1 MTDALTTPRLFLA
14 LAIGV
19 IAAFSPSAAQA
30 RTAHLTHSS
39 AGEPAS
45 PSCII
50 QTLPPSFV
58 DQGEFGTSSSVADV
72 VRVSCEPVLAGQSV
86 KLSSQQLFNRC
97 KGGLSWSA
105 PFPYAPVPGPSFSVK
120 LDGDGNATAVLWG
133 GPSCAP
139 GESLVSAHLEAPPYA
154 TFTTDF
160 MILPPAPSKPGV
172 TAMPSSEVEDSVF
185 SSVATIVEVEFPPV
199 YAERRVN
206 ISAEQLFARCMIP
219 PSLVWVGADDEVL
232 ASGTEDVETTLDNDG
247 NAFVVVLGGGSCA
260 SGDSL
265 IEASLTEAPFTTYT
279 TEFPIEPPGTSKH
292 PEYAIEKLQ
301 EIPGSGTGF
310 TKSPLTGSI
319 GQTVDYEIVV
329 TNTGETPL
337 KLSNFTDAK
346 CDPGTIGGGPGAAE
360 VAPGESTIYTC
371 DHMLTSVGTYVNEA
385 TVTGT
390 PPGETPKTKTSNP
403 VEVKVPTTPVP
414 TEFTIEKLQ
423 EIMGSGFTKAKLTGQ
438 IGETV
443 NYEIVVTNTGKAPL
457 TLSNFIDP
465 KCDAGTIAGGPGS
478 NPLAPGE
485 STTYTCDHVL
495 TSSGPNPYVNEAT
508 VTGDSE
514 GEPPLTKT
522 SNPVEVVV
530 PPPVVE
536 PPEFKIEKLQELQG
550 TVGSGGTFTQQPLTG
565 KLGETVDYE
574 ILVTN
579 IGNVP
584 LTLSDFVD
592 AKCDSGTI
600 GGGPGA
606 KALAPKETTI
616 YTCSHVLSSSGPNP
630 YINEATVTG
639 TTEGEPPLTKTS
651 NPVEAK
657 LPEEAKPAKNE
668 EKPKQGVEGF
678 KTPTVIPGGTT
689 TTKCVQSA
697 ALSGAAG
704 PKRKSFSVKT
714 SARGIKLITFYLDG
728 RKLET
733 LKQSQARHGK
743 FTIKINPL
751 KLSLGAHKLV
761 AKAIMSDA
769 ACTSPAHSSVF
780 VRPLSQRAK
789 PKFTG

>member
-19 IAAFSPSAAQA
+19 IAAFSPSVVQA

-39 AGEPAS
+39 VGEPAS
-45 PSCII
+45 GSCII

-139 GESLVSAHLEAPPYA
+139 GESLVSAHLEGPPYT

-199 YAERRVN
+199 YAERRVD

-279 TEFPIEPPGTSKH
+279 TEFSIEPPGTSKH

-319 GQTVDYEIVV
+319 GQTVNYEIVV

-337 KLSNFTDAK
+337 KFSNFTDVK

-371 DHMLTSVGTYVNEA
+371 DHVLTSEGKYVNEA
-385 TVTGT
+385 IVTGT
-390 PPGETPKTKTSNP
+390 PPGETPKIKTSNP
-403 VEVKVPTTPVP
+403 VEVEVPKALVP

-423 EIMGSGFTKAKLTGQ
+423 EIMGSGFTKATLTGQ

-443 NYEIVVTNTGKAPL
+443 NYEIIVTNTGKAPL
-457 TLSNFIDP
+457 TLSHFIDL

-478 NPLAPGE
+478 TPLAPDE

-495 TSSGPNPYVNEAT
+495 TSIGTYINEAT

-514 GEPPLTKT
+514 AEPPLTKT
-522 SNPVEVVV
+522 SNQVEVVV
-530 PPPVVE
+530 TPPVIE
-536 PPEFKIEKLQELQG
+536 PPEFTIEKLQELQG
-550 TVGSGGTFTQQPLTG
+550 TVGSGGTFTKQPLTG
-565 KLGETVDYE
+565 TAGETVDYE

-579 IGNVP
+579 IGNVS

-600 GGGPGA
+600 SGGPGA

-616 YTCSHVLSSSGPNP
+616 YACSHVLSSSGPNP

-639 TTEGEPPLTKTS
+639 TTEGELPLIKTS

-657 LPEEAKPAKNE
+657 LPEGPKPPKKE
-668 EKPKQGVEGF
+668 EHPGQQGVEAF
-678 KTPTVIPGGTT
+678 KSPTVVP
-689 TTKCVQSA
+689 TTKCAQSA

-704 PKRKSFSVKT
+704 PKRKPFTVKT
-714 SARGIKLITFYLDG
+714 SAHGIKLITFYLDG

-733 LKQSQARHGK
+733 LKQSQAKHGK
-743 FTIKINPL
+743 FTIKINLL

-761 AKAIMSDA
+761 AKTLMSNPV
-769 ACTSPAHSSVF
+769 CTSPAHSSVF
-780 VRPLSQRAK
+780 VRPASERAK

>member
-1 MTDALTTPRLFLA
+1 MTDALTTLRLFLA
-14 LAIGV
+14 LAVGV
-19 IAAFSPSAAQA
+19 IVALAPSVAQA

-39 AGEPAS
+39 VGEPAS
-45 PSCII
+45 GSCII

-139 GESLVSAHLEAPPYA
+139 GESLVSAHLEAPPYT

-160 MILPPAPSKPGV
+160 MILPPAPSMPGV

-301 EIPGSGTGF
+301 EIPGSGAGF

-337 KLSNFTDAK
+337 KFSNLTDAK
-346 CDPGTIGGGPGAAE
+346 CDPGTIAGGPGAAE

-371 DHMLTSVGTYVNEA
+371 DHMLTSVGKYVNEA

-403 VEVKVPTTPVP
+403 VEVEVPTSPVP

-438 IGETV
+438 LGETV
-443 NYEIVVTNTGKAPL
+443 TYEIVVTNTGKAPL
-457 TLSNFIDP
+457 TLSKFIDSN
-465 KCDAGTIAGGPGS
+465 CDPGTIAGGPGS
-478 NPLAPGE
+478 TPVAPNE

-495 TSSGPNPYVNEAT
+495 TSIGTYINEAT

-514 GEPPLTKT
+514 AEPPLTKT

-530 PPPVVE
+530 PLPLTE
-536 PPEFKIEKLQELQG
+536 PPEFTIEKLQELQG
-550 TVGSGGTFTQQPLTG
+550 TVGSGGTFTKQPVTG
-565 KLGETVDYE
+565 TAGETVDYE

-584 LTLSDFVD
+584 LTLSNFIDPN
-592 AKCDSGTI
+592 CDSATI
-600 GGGPGA
+600 SGGPGV
-606 KALAPKETTI
+606 KALAPKEMTI

-639 TTEGEPPLTKTS
+639 TTEGELPLTKIS

-657 LPEEAKPAKNE
+657 LPGEPKPANKE
-668 EKPKQGVEGF
+668 EHPGQQGVEAF
-678 KTPTVIPGGTT
+678 KSPIVVPAGTT
-689 TTKCVQSA
+689 TAKCAQSA

-704 PKRKSFSVKT
+704 PKRKTFTVQT

-728 RKLET
+728 HKLKT
-733 LKQSQARHGK
+733 LKQSQAKHGK
-743 FTIKINPL
+743 FTLKIDPL

-761 AKAIMSDA
+761 AKTVMSDP

-780 VRPLSQRAK
+780 VRPVSQRTK

>member
-1 MTDALTTPRLFLA
+1 MTDAHTTPRLFLA

-19 IAAFSPSAAQA
+19 IAAFLPSVAQA
-30 RTAHLTHSS
+30 RIAHLTHSS
-39 AGEPAS
+39 VGEPAS
-45 PSCII
+45 GSCII

-58 DQGEFGTSSSVADV
+58 DQGEFGASSSVADV

-120 LDGDGNATAVLWG
+120 LDGDGNATALLWG

-139 GESLVSAHLEAPPYA
+139 GESLVSAHLEVAPYT

-301 EIPGSGTGF
+301 EIPGGGTGF

-329 TNTGETPL
+329 TNTGETPM
-337 KLSNFTDAK
+337 KFSDFTDAK

-360 VAPGESTIYTC
+360 IAPGESTIYTC
-371 DHMLTSVGTYVNEA
+371 DHVLTSEGKYVNEA

-390 PPGETPKTKTSNP
+390 PPGETAKTKTSNP
-403 VEVKVPTTPVP
+403 VEVEVPPPPHVF
-414 TEFTIEKLQ
+414 EFTIEKLQ
-423 EIMGSGFTKAKLTGQ
+423 EVMGSGFTKSKLTGQ
-438 IGETV
+438 VGETV
-443 NYEIVVTNTGKAPL
+443 KYEIVVTNTGNVPV
-457 TLSNFIDP
+457 TFSNFTDP
-465 KCDAGTIAGGPGS
+465 NCDAGTIAGGPGS
-478 NPLAPGE
+478 TSVGPGE

-495 TSSGPNPYVNEAT
+495 TSPGAYVNEAT
-508 VTGDSE
+508 VTGASE
-514 GEPPLTKT
+514 GETKTET
-522 SNPVEVVV
+522 SNPVVVEA
-530 PPPVVE
+530 PPPPVE
-536 PPEFKIEKLQELQG
+536 PPEFTIEKLQELQG
-550 TVGSGGTFTQQPLTG
+550 TVGSGGTFTKSPLTG

-584 LTLSDFVD
+584 LSLSAFVD

-600 GGGPGA
+600 GGGPGV

-657 LPEEAKPAKNE
+657 LPEEPKSPKNE
-668 EKPKQGVEGF
+668 ETPKQGVEAF
-678 KTPTVIPGGTT
+678 KTPTVVPAGTT
-689 TTKCVQSA
+689 STKCVQSA

-704 PKRKSFSVKT
+704 PKRKPFSVKT

-733 LKQSQARHGK
+733 LKQSQAKHGK

-761 AKAIMSDA
+761 AKAIMSNT

-780 VRPLSQRAK
+780 VRPASERTK

>member
-19 IAAFSPSAAQA
+19 LAAFSPSVAQA
-30 RTAHLTHSS
+30 RTARLTHSS
-39 AGEPAS
+39 VGEPAS
-45 PSCII
+45 GSCII

-58 DQGEFGTSSSVADV
+58 DQGEFGASASVADV

-139 GESLVSAHLEAPPYA
+139 GESLVSAHLEAPPYT

-319 GQTVDYEIVV
+319 GETVNYEIVV

-337 KLSNFTDAK
+337 KFSNFTDAK

-360 VAPGESTIYTC
+360 VAPGESTIFTC
-371 DHMLTSVGTYVNEA
+371 DHVLTSEGKYVNEA

-390 PPGETPKTKTSNP
+390 PPGETAKTKTSNP
-403 VEVKVPTTPVP
+403 VEVEVPTTPVP

-423 EIMGSGFTKAKLTGQ
+423 EIMSSGFTKAALTGQ
-438 IGETV
+438 LGETV
-443 NYEIVVTNTGKAPL
+443 MYEIVVTNTGKAPL

-478 NPLAPGE
+478 NTLAPNE

-495 TSSGPNPYVNEAT
+495 TSMGTYINEAT
-508 VTGDSE
+508 VTGDS
-514 GEPPLTKT
+514 GAEPPLTKT

-530 PPPVVE
+530 PHLSE
-536 PPEFKIEKLQELQG
+536 PPEFTIEKLQELQG
-550 TVGSGGTFTQQPLTG
+550 TVGSGGTFTKQPLTG
-565 KLGETVDYE
+565 TTGETVDYE

-579 IGNVP
+579 IGNLS
-584 LTLSDFVD
+584 LTLSNFLDPN
-592 AKCDSGTI
+592 CDSGTI

-606 KALAPKETTI
+606 KALAPKEMTI
-616 YTCSHVLSSSGPNP
+616 YTCSHVLSSSGANP
-630 YINEATVTG
+630 YVNEATVTG
-639 TTEGEPPLTKTS
+639 TTEGEPPLTKNS
-651 NPVEAK
+651 NQVEVK
-657 LPEEAKPAKNE
+657 LPGEPKKETSKP
-668 EKPKQGVEGF
+668 
-678 KTPTVIPGGTT
+678 TPSSGAAPEVAITPPPPGKSGTLAVCET
-689 TTKCVQSA
+689 A
-697 ALSGAAG
+697 APLKGAAG
-704 PKRKSFSVKT
+704 PKRKPFSVKT

-728 RKLET
+728 RKIET
-733 LKQSQARHGK
+733 LKQSQAKHGK

>member
-1 MTDALTTPRLFLA
+1 MTDALITPRLFLA
-14 LAIGV
+14 LAIGI
-19 IAAFSPSAAQA
+19 IAAFSPSVAQA
-30 RTAHLTHSS
+30 RSAHLRHSS
-39 AGEPAS
+39 VGEPTS
-45 PSCII
+45 GSCII

-58 DQGEFGTSSSVADV
+58 DQGEFGASSSVADV

-139 GESLVSAHLEAPPYA
+139 GESLVSAHLEAPPYT

-185 SSVATIVEVEFPPV
+185 SSVATIIEVEFPPV

-219 PSLVWVGADDEVL
+219 PSLVWVGADDKVL

-319 GQTVDYEIVV
+319 GQTVNYEIVV

-337 KLSNFTDAK
+337 KFSSFTDAK

-360 VAPGESTIYTC
+360 VAPGESTVYTC
-371 DHMLTSVGTYVNEA
+371 DHVLTSVGRYVNEA

-403 VEVKVPTTPVP
+403 VEVEVPKAPVP

-438 IGETV
+438 VGETV
-443 NYEIVVTNTGKAPL
+443 KYEIVVTNTGKAPL

-465 KCDAGTIAGGPGS
+465 KCDSGTIAGGPGS

-485 STTYTCDHVL
+485 STTWTCDHVL
-495 TSSGPNPYVNEAT
+495 TSIGTYINEAT

-514 GEPPLTKT
+514 AEPPLTKM

-530 PPPVVE
+530 PPPVTE
-536 PPEFKIEKLQELQG
+536 PPEFTIEKLQELQG
-550 TVGSGGTFTQQPLTG
+550 TVGSGGTFTKQPLTG

-579 IGNVP
+579 IGHVS
-584 LTLSDFVD
+584 LTLSNFVD

-616 YTCSHVLSSSGPNP
+616 YTCSHVLSSSGANP

-639 TTEGEPPLTKTS
+639 TTEGELPLTKTS

-657 LPEEAKPAKNE
+657 LPEEPKPPKKE
-668 EKPKQGVEGF
+668 EHAGQQGVEAF
-678 KTPTVIPGGTT
+678 KSPTVVP
-689 TTKCVQSA
+689 TTKCAQSV

-704 PKRKSFSVKT
+704 PKRKPFTVKT
-714 SARGIKLITFYLDG
+714 SAHGIKLITFYLDG

-733 LKQSQARHGK
+733 LKQSQAKHGK

-761 AKAIMSDA
+761 AKTLMSNPV
-769 ACTSPAHSSVF
+769 CTSPAHSSVF
-780 VRPLSQRAK
+780 VRPASERAK